1 MARDRKN
8 VGIGVIGT
16 GKIGMQRARLAAQ
29 HPSVDYLAV
38 MDIDHHRAEAVGKSL
53 DADLIATSVDE
64 LVNDER
70 VDAVVI
76 STAEPF
82 HLDPSLAALASG
94 KPILIEKPIALTLA
108 DADKIVAAVDAA
120 GVDARVGYSMRYLQK
135 YSVAWDNVSN
145 GKLGNVVGITGRVY
159 STRAQG
165 LAILRRSAAATPV
178 IDIVTY
184 LVDVANWYLAPH
196 VPVEVVSRGHGT
208 VFRENGFDCD
218 DIAFSMIRYSDGTV
232 ADLGVCYM
240 LPMGFPTAGQ
250 SIRFEVFGT
259 DGALMV
265 DDDHR
270 DQMLYSEHGY
280 QNTYATDQEMNFA
293 FLGSRTTGEWVGD
306 TMFGRLANETRAWL
320 DNLITGTDCHLTTVE
335 EARRVLAVTVAIEE
349 SLRTGS
355 SVDVQQR
362 G

>member
-1 MARDRKN
+1 MARERKN
-8 VGIGVIGT
+8 IGIGVIGT

-38 MDIDHHRAEAVGKSL
+38 MDIDHDRAEAVGRSL

-82 HLDPSLAALASG
+82 HLEPSLAALAVG
-94 KPILIEKPIALTLA
+94 KPILIEKPIAITLA
-108 DADKIVAAVDAA
+108 DADKIVAAVDASA
-120 GVDARVGYSMRYLQK
+120 VDARVGYSMRYLQK
-135 YSVAWDNVSN
+135 YSVAWDNVSQ
-145 GKLGNVVGITGRVY
+145 GKLGDVVGITGRVY

-184 LVDVANWYLAPH
+184 LVDVASWYLAPH

-218 DIAFSMIRYSDGTV
+218 DIAFSMIRYSDGTI

-259 DGALMV
+259 DGALMI

-270 DQMLYSEHGY
+270 DQMMYSEHGY
-280 QNTYATDQEMNFA
+280 QNSYATDQEMNFA

-335 EARRVLAVTVAIEE
+335 EARRTLAVTVAIEE
-349 SLRTGS
+349 SLGTGS
-355 SVDVQQR
+355 NVEIQQR
-362 G
+362 D